1 MYLRCVNTVL
11 ISRIDIS
18 NSGMGSNGLLYDS
31 SCSNV
36 NYADASTFLWP
47 YTLDYVPTAS
57 CDNGDAPDKPF
68 RGNPKLHII

>member
-1 MYLRCVNTVL
+1 
-11 ISRIDIS
+11 
-18 NSGMGSNGLLYDS
+18 MGSNGLLYDS

-68 RGNPKLHII
+68 RGNPNLYLI